1 MPPQKHVSIEVHGTL
16 AARSAAIQ
24 AQAAEIFSRL
34 SGDPTVAERAREEES
49 RKKESEVYRQSQMR
63 LMKRIAEVTASI
75 ASQSEEGEL
84 AWATGAG
91 FDLQSLDSLMRLE
104 AEHRLLTRANRRLIE
119 RLMPAAEIEG
129 LHASAQ
135 HLLAKASALRAE
147 AQRRIARTAEL
158 MAEAAEF
165 EGHIEFDPAQ
175 TLSGALIAHAEE
187 LEKQA
192 DNHRRW
198 AAERE
203 AKHEKTL
210 RELDRLHS
218 I

>member
-16 AARSAAIQ
+16 AARSAAVQ

-34 SGDPTVAERAREEES
+34 SGDPAVAERAREEET
-49 RKKESEVYRQSQMR
+49 RKREVEIYRQSQTR
-63 LMKRIAEVTASI
+63 LMKRIAEVSAAI
-75 ASQSEEGEL
+75 ASRSETGEL
-84 AWATGAG
+84 AWATGG
-91 FDLQSLDSLMRLE
+91 EFDATSLDSLMLLE

-119 RLMPAAEIEG
+119 RLTPAAEIEG
-129 LHASAQ
+129 LRASAR
-135 HLLAKASALRAE
+135 HLLAQASALRAE

-165 EGHIEFDPAQ
+165 EGRLEFDPAQ

-192 DNHRRW
+192 DSHRRW
-198 AAERE
+198 ADERE

-210 RELDRLHS
+210 RELDGLNS